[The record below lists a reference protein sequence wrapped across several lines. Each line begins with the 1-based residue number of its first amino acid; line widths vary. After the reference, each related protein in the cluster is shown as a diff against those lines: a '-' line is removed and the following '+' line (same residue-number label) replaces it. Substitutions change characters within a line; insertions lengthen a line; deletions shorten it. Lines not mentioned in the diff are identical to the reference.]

1 MTTALETVAGE
12 SITGGLTL
20 TVREARLLC
29 PGIRHVVLAD
39 PAGRTLPSFT
49 PGSHIAVTW
58 AEGRQNSYSLTGP
71 SIEPDHYAI
80 SVRLDENGH
89 GGSRWVHDLQ
99 PDQRIRVS
107 LPRSAFAPVLNA
119 RHHLLVAGGI
129 GVTPILS
136 HVRAALEWGRSF
148 EVIYSFRDQSG
159 AHADEL
165 AALCGDR
172 MITVS
177 TPGELAD
184 QLIPKLA
191 DQPLGTHV
199 YTCGP
204 APMIAAVAEWAR
216 DCGWPPGR
224 VHSEA
229 FGAGPLPEGAPF
241 AATLGRTGMIVPVP
255 SGTSLLE
262 ALLDK
267 GINVP
272 NLCRQGV
279 CGECRLPV
287 RGGEIE
293 HRDLFLTEEEKASGE
308 SIMPCVS
315 RSAGDR
321 LELDL

>member
-1 MTTALETVAGE
+1 MTMTLETVAGE
-12 SITGGLTL
+12 GVAGGLAL
-20 TVREARLLC
+20 TVCEARLLC

-39 PAGRTLPSFT
+39 PGGRALPSFT
-49 PGSHIAVTW
+49 PGSHIAVEW
-58 AEGRQNSYSLTGP
+58 AEGRRNSYSLTGP
-71 SIEPDHYAI
+71 SLEPDHYAI

-89 GGSRWVHDLQ
+89 GGSRWIHDLQ
-99 PDQRIRVS
+99 PGQTIRVS

-119 RHHLLVAGGI
+119 RHHVLIAGGI

-136 HVRAALEWGRSF
+136 HVRAAVEWGRSF
-148 EVIYSFRDQSG
+148 EVVYSFRDRLG

-165 AALCGDR
+165 AALCGER
-172 MITVS
+172 LVTVS
-177 TPGELAD
+177 TPEELAGH
-184 QLIPKLA
+184 LVPVLA

-204 APMIAAVAEWAR
+204 APMISAVADWAR

-229 FGAGPLPEGAPF
+229 FGAGPLPAGAPF
-241 AATLGRTGMIVPVP
+241 AAKLGRSGMIVPVP

-279 CGECRLPV
+279 CGECRLSV

-293 HRDLFLTEEEKASGE
+293 HRDMFLTDEEKASGD

-315 RSAGDR
+315 RAAGDR
-321 LELDL
+321 LEIEL

>member
-1 MTTALETVAGE
+1 MTLTLETVAGE
-12 SITGGLTL
+12 GVSSGLAL
-20 TVREARLLC
+20 TVREARTLC
-29 PGIRHVVLAD
+29 AGIRHVALAD
-39 PAGRTLPSFT
+39 PDGRALPSFT
-49 PGSHIAVTW
+49 PGSHLAVDW
-58 AEGRQNSYSLTGP
+58 AEGRRNSYSLTGP

-89 GGSRWVHDLQ
+89 GGSRWIHDLQ
-99 PDQRIRVS
+99 PGQTVRVS
-107 LPRSAFAPVLNA
+107 RPRSAFAPVLTA

-148 EVIYSFRDQSG
+148 EVFYSFRDRQG
-159 AHADEL
+159 AHVDEL

-172 MITVS
+172 LVTVS
-177 TPGELAD
+177 TPDALRETLV
-184 QLIPKLA
+184 PTLA
-191 DQPLGTHV
+191 DQPLGAHV

-204 APMIAAVAEWAR
+204 APMIAAVADWTR

-229 FGAGPLPEGAPF
+229 FGSGPLPDGAPF
-241 AATLGRTGMIVPVP
+241 AATLGRTGMIIPVP

-279 CGECRLPV
+279 CGECRLSV
-287 RGGEIE
+287 RGGRIE
-293 HRDLFLTEEEKASGE
+293 HRDMFLTEDEKASGD

-315 RSAGDR
+315 RAVGDR

>member
-1 MTTALETVAGE
+1 MTTTLETVAGE
-12 SITGGLTL
+12 NTTGELVL
-20 TVREARLLC
+20 TVREAQLLC
-29 PGIRHVVLAD
+29 SGIRQVVLAD

-49 PGSHIAVTW
+49 PGSHIAVNW
-58 AEGRQNSYSLTGP
+58 AEGRRNSYSLTGP

-89 GGSRWVHDLQ
+89 GGSRWVHGLA
-99 PDQRIRVS
+99 PGQRIRVS
-107 LPRSAFAPVLNA
+107 LPRSAFAPVLTA
-119 RHHLLVAGGI
+119 RHHLLIAGGI

-148 EVIYSFRDQSG
+148 EVIYSFRDQFG
-159 AHADEL
+159 AHAEEL
-165 AALCGDR
+165 ATLCGDR

-177 TPGELAD
+177 TPEDLANY
-184 QLIPKLA
+184 LLAKLA
-191 DQPLGTHV
+191 DQPLGSHV

-204 APMIAAVAEWAR
+204 APMISAVAEWAR
-216 DCGWPPGR
+216 DCGWPPDR

-241 AATLGRTGMIVPVP
+241 AVKLGRTGMLVPVP

-279 CGECRLPV
+279 CGECRLSV
-287 RGGEIE
+287 RGGRIE
-293 HRDLFLTEEEKASGE
+293 HRDLFLTDEEKAAGD

-315 RSAGDR
+315 RSAGDK
-321 LELDL
+321 LEIEL

>member
-12 SITGGLTL
+12 ITGGLTL

-29 PGIRHVVLAD
+29 PGIRHIVLAD
-39 PAGRTLPSFT
+39 PAGRPLPSFT
-49 PGSHIAVTW
+49 PGSHITVNW
-58 AEGRQNSYSLTGP
+58 AEGRHNSYSLTGP

-80 SVRLDENGH
+80 SVRLDENGR
-89 GGSRWVHDLQ
+89 GGSRWIHDLQ
-99 PDQRIRVS
+99 PGQMIRAS
-107 LPRSAFAPVLNA
+107 RPRSAFAPVLTA
-119 RHHLLVAGGI
+119 RHHLLIAGGI

-148 EVIYSFRDQSG
+148 DVIYSFREQCG

-184 QLIPKLA
+184 RLIPALA

-204 APMIAAVAEWAR
+204 APMIAAVAAWAR

-229 FGAGPLPEGAPF
+229 FGAGPLADGAPF
-241 AATLGRTGMIVPVP
+241 AAKLGRSGMIVPVP

-262 ALLDK
+262 ALLDR
-267 GINVP
+267 GIKVP

-279 CGECRLPV
+279 CGECRLSV

-293 HRDLFLTEEEKASGE
+293 HRDLFLTAEEKAAGE
-308 SIMPCVS
+308 SMMPCVS

>member
-1 MTTALETVAGE
+1 MTMTLETVAGE
-12 SITGGLTL
+12 GVTGTLAL

-29 PGIRHVVLAD
+29 PGVRHVVLAA
-39 PAGRTLPSFT
+39 PGGRALPTFT
-49 PGSHIAVTW
+49 PGSHVAVNW
-58 AEGRQNSYSLTGP
+58 AEGRHNSYSLTGP

-80 SVRLDENGH
+80 SVRLDESGH

-99 PDQRIRVS
+99 PGQTVRVS
-107 LPRSAFAPVLNA
+107 RPRSAFAPILNA
-119 RHHLLVAGGI
+119 RHHILVAGGI

-148 EVIYSFRDQSG
+148 EVIYSFRDRQG

-165 AALCGDR
+165 AALCGNR
-172 MITVS
+172 LVTVS
-177 TPGELAD
+177 SPDELREILVPA
-184 QLIPKLA
+184 LA
-191 DQPLGTHV
+191 DQPLGAHV

-204 APMIAAVAEWAR
+204 AQMIAAVAEWAR

-229 FGAGPLPEGAPF
+229 FGAGSLPEGNPF
-241 AATLGRTGMIVPVP
+241 AAKLGRTGMIVPVP

-267 GINVP
+267 GITVP

-279 CGECRLPV
+279 CGECRLSV
-287 RGGEIE
+287 RGGEVE
-293 HRDLFLTEEEKASGE
+293 HRDMFLTDEEKASGD

-315 RSAGDR
+315 RAVGDR
-321 LELDL
+321 LELEL

>member
-1 MTTALETVAGE
+1 MTMVLETVPGE
-12 SITGGLTL
+12 GVTGTLTL
-20 TVREARLLC
+20 TVREARVLC
-29 PGIRHVVLAD
+29 PGVRHVVLAD
-39 PAGRTLPSFT
+39 EGGRALPTFT
-49 PGSHIAVTW
+49 PGSHIAVNW
-58 AEGRQNSYSLTGP
+58 AEGRHNSYSLTGP

-99 PDQRIRVS
+99 PGQTVRVS
-107 LPRSAFAPVLNA
+107 RPRSAFAPILNA
-119 RHHLLVAGGI
+119 RHHILVAGGI

-148 EVIYSFRDQSG
+148 EVIYSFRDRQG

-172 MITVS
+172 LVTVS
-177 TPGELAD
+177 TPEELREA
-184 QLIPKLA
+184 LLPKLG

-216 DCGWPPGR
+216 ECGWPPGR

-229 FGAGPLPEGAPF
+229 FGAGPLPEGNPF
-241 AATLGRTGMIVPVP
+241 AAKIGRTGMIVPVP

-267 GINVP
+267 GITVP

-279 CGECRLPV
+279 CGECRLSV
-287 RGGEIE
+287 RGGEVE
-293 HRDLFLTEEEKASGE
+293 HRDLFLTDEEKASGD

-315 RSAGDR
+315 RAVGDR
-321 LELDL
+321 LELEL